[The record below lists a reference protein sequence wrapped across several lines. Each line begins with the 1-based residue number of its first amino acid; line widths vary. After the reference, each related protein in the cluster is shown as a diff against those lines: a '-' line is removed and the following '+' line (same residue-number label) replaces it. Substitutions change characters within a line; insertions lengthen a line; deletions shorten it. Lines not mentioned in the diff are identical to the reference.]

1 MNKTMDTYVVDT
13 HSLIWFIAEDSR
25 LSKKSNEILEKAEK
39 GEVDVLVPTL
49 VLAEIA
55 YIASRKRV
63 RVTLNKILECIQKG
77 DGFVI
82 VPFDFQVFQ
91 ISLDMPERWE
101 IHDKIIA
108 ATARYY
114 NAELITRDTALQKS
128 NEIKTV
134 W

>member
-39 GEVDVLVPTL
+39 GEIDVLVPTL

-108 ATARYY
+108 ATARCY
-114 NAELITRDTALQKS
+114 NAELITKDTALQKS

>member
-1 MNKTMDTYVVDT
+1 M
-13 HSLIWFIAEDSR
+13 
-25 LSKKSNEILEKAEK
+25 
-39 GEVDVLVPTL
+39 PTL

-55 YIASRKRV
+55 YIVSRKRV

-108 ATARYY
+108 ATARCYH
-114 NAELITRDTALQKS
+114 AELITKDTVLQKS